1 MLVKSQNSFALFD
14 KEPSKKVESDED
26 YEKKNIQKKFT
37 EKDLFMR
44 WQLVSRWG
52 KGCEISNILGVY
64 FDRNNIYINNF
75 SEICFLKFSRYGHVV
90 GRNYRREKL
99 GDIAFD
105 NPEHLKIF
113 EEDIVEKAKK
123 LKPDQNLIKLLRKV
137 NRVKPYEII
146 DLFGETIDINK
157 MSEPR
162 LWNDED

>member
-1 MLVKSQNSFALFD
+1 
-14 KEPSKKVESDED
+14 
-26 YEKKNIQKKFT
+26 
-37 EKDLFMR
+37 MR

-75 SEICFLKFSRYGHVV
+75 SEICFLKFSRYGHVE
-90 GRNYRREKL
+90 GRDTKREKL

-105 NPEHLKIF
+105 NPEHLTIF
-113 EEDIVEKAKK
+113 KDIVEKAKK

-137 NRVKPYEII
+137 NRVKPHEII

-157 MSEPR
+157 IDEPR
-162 LWNDED
+162 MYDDRD